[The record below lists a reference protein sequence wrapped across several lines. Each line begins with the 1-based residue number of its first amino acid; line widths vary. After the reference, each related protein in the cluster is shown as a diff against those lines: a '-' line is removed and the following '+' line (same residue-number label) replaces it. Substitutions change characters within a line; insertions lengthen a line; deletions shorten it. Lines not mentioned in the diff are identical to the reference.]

1 LTDLTGFYPGHEG
14 FYIQAFSESVTFL
27 AAGHHYDS
35 LWTLLSV
42 GLSPTGT
49 SASFAAPDPTV
60 QIYRSGFLKRD
71 SPHCTNERIDV
82 TGVVRSSIWW
92 KYFSERLLA
101 ESNSSSSPF
110 RVFSARRVVPVR
122 ARIEPVADRGGG
134 DWAAGG
140 RSSEGFAV

>member
-49 SASFAAPDPTV
+49 SASFAAPDPYKRVYTALTLDEWR
-60 QIYRSGFLKRD
+60 RSEHPDRD
-71 SPHCTNERIDV
+71 AECGPPEQERGETIPSQLCALTATN
-82 TGVVRSSIWW
+82 
-92 KYFSERLLA
+92 
-101 ESNSSSSPF
+101 
-110 RVFSARRVVPVR
+110 
-122 ARIEPVADRGGG
+122 
-134 DWAAGG
+134 
-140 RSSEGFAV
+140 